1 VKRQAVRSSAIRSI
15 GYDPQQRILEV
26 EFTDD
31 TIYEFLPVPAE
42 LVGALL
48 AAESKGTFFDE
59 RIRNS
64 YIHRQVL
71 DEDSG
76 RG

>member
-1 VKRQAVRSSAIRSI
+1 VKREPVRYSAIRSI
-15 GYDPQQRILEV
+15 GYEPRQRILEV

-42 LVGALL
+42 LVEALF

-64 YIHRQVL
+64 YIHRQVV
-71 DEDSG
+71 DDSNSP
-76 RG
+76 

>member
-1 VKRQAVRSSAIRSI
+1 MKRQAVRSSAIRSI
-15 GYDPQQRILEV
+15 GYDPRERILEV

-42 LVGALL
+42 LVRALF

-64 YIHRQVL
+64 YIHRQVT
-71 DEDSG
+71 DESSPT
-76 RG
+76 